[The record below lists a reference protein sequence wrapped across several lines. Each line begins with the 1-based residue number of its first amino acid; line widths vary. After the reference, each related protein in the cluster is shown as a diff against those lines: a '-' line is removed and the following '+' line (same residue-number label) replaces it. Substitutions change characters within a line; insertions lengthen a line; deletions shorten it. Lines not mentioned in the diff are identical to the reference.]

1 MNRHQSEKW
10 RERSSHRIPGGA
22 QTFSKGP
29 LSFVQGVLPN
39 FLARAE
45 GPHVWDVD
53 GNRYIDYILGLG
65 PVILGHG
72 DAAVNEAALRQLADG
87 IAFSLPHPIE
97 VEVAE
102 ALCERIP
109 CAEMVRFGKNGS
121 DVTAAAVRVSRA
133 FTGRDKVI
141 RCGYHGW
148 QDWYIGSTSRSLG
161 VPDAVRRLTLSCAYN
176 NLAAMQEVF
185 RANSGEIA
193 CVILEPATFDAPASG
208 YLEGVKELCARESAL
223 LVFDE
228 IVTGFRVAI
237 GGVQQ
242 LTGVTPDL
250 ACFGKAMANGFP
262 LSAIVG
268 RADVMRW
275 FEKVFFSF
283 TFGGEAVSLAAC
295 LATIHELER
304 RDGIATFWRNGAR
317 LQEGTRQLIRDAELE
332 GTLDCAGMAPWTTLR
347 ALGMDERSALLLR
360 SLFQQEAGK
369 RGLLTH
375 GNHMLSVAHD
385 ASVIDATLAEY
396 EEIIPIL
403 ADALQ
408 KGDVERRLEGEP
420 MQTILR
426 T

>member
-1 MNRHQSEKW
+1 M
-10 RERSSHRIPGGA
+10 
-22 QTFSKGP
+22 
-29 LSFVQGVLPN
+29 
-39 FLARAE
+39 
-45 GPHVWDVD
+45 D

-65 PVILGHG
+65 PVILGHA
-72 DAAVNEAALRQLADG
+72 DPAVNEAARRQLADG
-87 IAFSLPHPIE
+87 MAFSLPHPIE

-176 NLAAMQEVF
+176 NLAAMQEAF
-185 RANSGEIA
+185 HANPAEIA
-193 CVILEPATFDAPASG
+193 CVILEPATFDAPAAG
-208 YLEGVKELCARESAL
+208 YLEGAKELCAREGAL

-237 GGVQQ
+237 GGMQQ
-242 LTGVTPDL
+242 VTGVAPDL

-295 LATIHELER
+295 RATIHELER
-304 RDGIATFWRNGAR
+304 RDGIASLWRNGAR
-317 LQEGTRQLIRDAELE
+317 LQEGTRQLIRAAKLE
-332 GTLDCAGMAPWTTLR
+332 AVLDCAGMAPWTTLR
-347 ALGMDERSALLLR
+347 TAGMDERNALLFR
-360 SLFQQEAGK
+360 SLFQQEAAK

-375 GNHMLSVAHD
+375 GSHMLSVAHD
-385 ASVIDATLAEY
+385 DSVIDATLAAY
-396 EEIIPIL
+396 AEIMPLL

-408 KGDVERRLEGEP
+408 KGEVEQRLEGEP

>member
-1 MNRHQSEKW
+1 MKRYQSESW
-10 RERSSHRIPGGA
+10 RDRSSRRIPGGA

-45 GPHVWDVD
+45 GPYVWDVD
-53 GNRYIDYILGLG
+53 GNKYIDYILGLG
-65 PVILGHG
+65 PVILGHA
-72 DAAVNEAALRQLADG
+72 DPAVNEAARRQLADG

-102 ALCERIP
+102 ALCARIP

-148 QDWYIGSTSRSLG
+148 QDWYIGSTSRALG

-176 NLAAMQEVF
+176 NLEAMHEAF
-185 RANSGEIA
+185 RANPGEIA
-193 CVILEPATFDAPASG
+193 CVILEPATFDEPAPG
-208 YLEGVKELCARESAL
+208 YLTGVKELCAREGAL
-223 LVFDE
+223 LIFDE

-237 GGVQQ
+237 GGAQQ

-283 TFGGEAVSLAAC
+283 TFGGDALSLAAC

-304 RDGIATFWRNGAR
+304 RDGIATLWRNGAR
-317 LQEGTRQLIRDAELE
+317 LQEGTRQLIRDAKLE
-332 GTLDCAGMAPWTTLR
+332 GSLDCAGMAPWTTLR
-347 ALGMDERSALLLR
+347 TSGMTERGAMLFR
-360 SLFQQEAGK
+360 SLFQQEAAK

-385 ASVIDATLAEY
+385 ENVIDATLAAY
-396 EEIIPIL
+396 AEIMPIM
-403 ADALQ
+403 ADALRG
-408 KGDVERRLEGEP
+408 GDVERRLEGEP